1 MNSIPQEVIND
12 IRSRARIEEVI
23 GSFITVQ
30 RKGNNYIAYCP
41 FHDDH
46 SPSLHINVSMQLF
59 KCFSCP
65 AENGSAGDVFK
76 FVEKYKHVTFP
87 EAVKIVAEKIGYQYD
102 FGDTGKKLF
111 VESITHRLNRE
122 TIAFC
127 QYELTTKAGKP
138 FREYLNNRHI
148 DDELIDKYAIG
159 YNPAGDKLTTYLTKK
174 GYQDKD
180 IIEANLGRMTSS
192 GMKDVFANRIMI
204 PIYDGD
210 GHAIGFTAR
219 TLEPDST
226 SKYINTAETPV
237 FRKSNVLFNLHR
249 AKEVVRE
256 KKFMIICEGPM
267 DVMALERGGY
277 GNAVCSMGTA
287 TTDQQIMTI
296 KRLTNKLLLAYDGD
310 KAGQSA
316 IYRTGQMALEKG
328 MEVTVL
334 NNNTELDPDE
344 IINTYGKGELAA
356 MIEKPKNWMDF
367 ILEYFRRQYDLS
379 NYNHKREYISVIMK
393 HIDQLSDAMDRE
405 NYKRRLS
412 ELTGVNYSLLSSE
425 ASQQSSGPR
434 TPANKPEIS
443 TGPRMPMITNG
454 LEIAQKTIIRQMLLS
469 NRAIEIFKQQLSRLP
484 DSRLNELA
492 MQIIDYASQHNKI
505 VISELSS
512 QINDEMQS
520 LLYDISDDEMFR
532 NEFDEET
539 LNDAVIELKISEL
552 TKEKNEISKQ
562 IEMVNDGVV
571 KGKYVGQWQEINMKI
586 KELRSQKSQ
595 RVRRKS

>member
-1 MNSIPQEVIND
+1 MNNIPQEVIND

-46 SPSLHINVSMQLF
+46 NPSLHINVSMQLF

-204 PIYDGD
+204 PVYDGE

-219 TLEPDST
+219 TLDPDTT

-367 ILEYFRRQYDLS
+367 ILEYFRKQYDLS

-412 ELTGVNYSLLSSE
+412 ELTGVNYSLLSTE
-425 ASQQSSGPR
+425 GTQQSSGPR

-443 TGPRMPMITNG
+443 TGLRMPMITNG

-492 MQIIDYASQHNKI
+492 MQIIDYASQHSKI

-539 LNDAVIELKISEL
+539 LNDAVIEIKIGEL

-571 KGKYVGQWQEINMKI
+571 KGKYSGQRNEINMKI